1 MTLVPTEVVCIA
13 AYADNRIIGAN
24 NMLPWHLSS
33 DLKRFKSLTL
43 GHPIIMG
50 RRTFESLGNR
60 PLPGR
65 RNIVVS
71 QTEQPGVE
79 TFPSLDAALAACGQA
94 PLAFVSGG
102 ARLYAAALEQGL
114 ATRLEL
120 TRVFLSPQGDAAFPA
135 FEHAYA
141 LVASEV
147 GEEKGLAFRYETWLK
162 KP

>member
-1 MTLVPTEVVCIA
+1 MTLTPTEVVCIA

-24 NMLPWHLSS
+24 NTLPWHLPS
-33 DLKRFKSLTL
+33 DLKRFKALTL
-43 GHPIIMG
+43 GHPIVMG

-71 QTEQPGVE
+71 QTEQSGVE
-79 TFPSLDAALAACGQA
+79 TFSSLEAALTACAKA
-94 PLAFVSGG
+94 PLVFVIGG
-102 ARLYAAALEQGL
+102 ARLYAAAMERGL

-120 TRVFLSPQGDAAFPA
+120 TRVFLSPEGDAAFPA

-147 GEEKGLAFRYETWLK
+147 GEEKGLGFRYETWLK